1 LSIEYPNLL
10 NLFSDGKSPSQKTSL
25 RRSCHS
31 LQSRLQA
38 KMRGFQQA
46 AQENKVSLSY
56 LDLFVNDLF
65 PFNTLAEV
73 YI

>member
-1 LSIEYPNLL
+1 
-10 NLFSDGKSPSQKTSL
+10 
-25 RRSCHS
+25 
-31 LQSRLQA
+31 
-38 KMRGFQQA
+38 MRGFQQA
-46 AQENKVSLSY
+46 AQENKVSLSD